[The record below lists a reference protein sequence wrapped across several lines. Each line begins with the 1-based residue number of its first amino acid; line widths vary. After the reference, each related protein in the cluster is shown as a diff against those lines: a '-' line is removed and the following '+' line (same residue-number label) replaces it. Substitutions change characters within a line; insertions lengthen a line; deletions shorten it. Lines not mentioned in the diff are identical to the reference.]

1 MPRCGWCSH
10 YCDLTVPKSVTGASP
25 LIVGV
30 CARERDA
37 GEADGEL
44 WFHAAMDEACGAWVP
59 YDPED
64 SECFE
69 EGE

>member
-1 MPRCGWCSH
+1 MPRCGWCGH
-10 YCDLTVPKSVTGASP
+10 YCDLRIRMARPDNDV
-25 LIVGV
+25 IVGV
-30 CARERDA
+30 CVRERDA
-37 GEADGEL
+37 GEPDGEV
-44 WFHAAMDEACGAWVP
+44 FMHDPFDEACGAWVP